1 MSLDPTSES
10 GTFELLVG
18 LVRAI
23 MDRFPKQ
30 TNIFVEKVISHLLA
44 MGSEQ
49 PLSKVTRNMYEI
61 VLLVPKVH
69 E

>member
-1 MSLDPTSES
+1 M
-10 GTFELLVG
+10 G